1 MRPDPPAA
9 PAIAP
14 APPTRS
20 PALSSR
26 EISTPPS
33 PAAAP
38 QALNVRPKLNLAK
51 RTISEADPS
60 AKTQKS
66 SPAGDSK
73 ASPFGS
79 ATPIDTATREKEV
92 EEKRQAA
99 LREKK
104 EADDKA
110 REEKKIA
117 DDKLREEKKIARE
130 AEKTEKA
137 AASKEKSAGQETE
150 KENGVAAP
158 HAGKNFEILRRKP
171 NDETDA
177 AGDGA
182 DAEGENGI
190 IVDDKS
196 VKPKEIVKD
205 ITPRK
210 ETGALTNGESS
221 PQVGASADSTADAL
235 EDDGW
240 STVSKAR
247 NNRRNGNQAARAIAS

>member
-9 PAIAP
+9 PAITPTAP
-14 APPTRS
+14 NRS
-20 PALSSR
+20 PVLSSR

-33 PAAAP
+33 PATAAP
-38 QALNVRPKLNLAK
+38 QAPTVRPKLNLAK
-51 RTISEADPS
+51 RTISEADPNG
-60 AKTQKS
+60 KVPKS

-117 DDKLREEKKIARE
+117 RET
-130 AEKTEKA
+130 EKTEKA
-137 AASKEKSAGQETE
+137 AASKEKASSQETE
-150 KENGVAAP
+150 KENGGGSSQ
-158 HAGKNFEILRRKP
+158 AGKNFEILRRKP
-171 NDETDA
+171 TDENDTTDEGTV
-177 AGDGA
+177 AG
-182 DAEGENGI
+182 GENGI
-190 IVDDKS
+190 VVDDKS
-196 VKPKEIVKD
+196 VKPKEIVRD
-205 ITPRK
+205 ISPKT
-210 ETGALTNGESS
+210 EAGTWANGDS
-221 PQVGASADSTADAL
+221 PQVGALADSTAEAL
-235 EDDGW
+235 EEDGW